1 MLESVRHQ
9 SGAQRHLQRA
19 LSARRVPHAYLFYG
33 PEGVGREAL
42 ARAFAQIL
50 LCPAGSRRGVTEA
63 DAAHLGL
70 PEVFAACGR
79 CAECRLVES
88 DAHPDLH
95 IVHRFLNRFHE
106 EARVRDLKAA
116 QIGVDVIR
124 RFFIDEVGRRPVRG
138 RAKVF
143 ILRDAHRLNPQAENA
158 LLKTLEEPPP
168 DTFIILITSSV
179 EELLPTTRSRSQA
192 VAFSALPAD
201 FIFAELRRRRG
212 DLPEP
217 QAAWYAGHSG
227 GSLGRALELIEEN
240 AFDLSTAFIAGWAK
254 MPENFADLEPAR
266 WQKAIEGLSALYRK
280 RDPELSETE
289 SQRIGLR
296 LLLSLSA
303 GGFGEALRV
312 GSEASDS
319 DTGSLLTGGS
329 PSDAARR
336 ISERLDAEGVC
347 AVIDRFRRAET
358 AIDRNTNIP
367 LAIEAML
374 YDVAALMRGESPV
387 DVLS

>member
-9 SGAQRHLQRA
+9 SCAQRHLQRA
-19 LSARRVPHAYLFYG
+19 LSARRVPHAYLFHG
-33 PEGVGREAL
+33 PDGVGREKL
-42 ARAFAQIL
+42 ARAFAQVL
-50 LCPAGSRRGVTEA
+50 LCPASSRRRATEA
-63 DAAHLGL
+63 NAAPLGL
-70 PEVFAACGR
+70 PEIHAACGR
-79 CAECRLVES
+79 CPDCRLVES
-88 DAHPDLH
+88 DTHPDLH
-95 IVHRFLNRFHE
+95 VVHRFLNRFHE

-143 ILRDAHRLNPQAENA
+143 ILRDAHRLNAHAENA

-168 DTFIILITSSV
+168 DTFIILMTSSV

-192 VAFSALPAD
+192 VAFSALPAA
-201 FIFAELRRRRG
+201 FIFAELRQRRG

-217 QAAWYAGHSG
+217 QAAWYAGRSG

-240 AFDLSTAFIAGWAK
+240 AFDLSTAFVAGWAK
-254 MPENFADLEPAR
+254 MPDDAADLEPAR

-303 GGFGEALRV
+303 GVFGEALRV
-312 GSEASDS
+312 RSGASDS
-319 DTGSLLTGGS
+319 DAAAKTADAG

-336 ISERLDAEGVC
+336 IAERLDAESAC
-347 AVIDRFRRAET
+347 AVIDRFHRAET
-358 AIDRNTNIP
+358 AIARNANIP

-374 YDVAALMRGESPV
+374 YDAAALMRGESSV

>member
-1 MLESVRHQ
+1 M
-9 SGAQRHLQRA
+9 
-19 LSARRVPHAYLFYG
+19 
-33 PEGVGREAL
+33 
-42 ARAFAQIL
+42 
-50 LCPAGSRRGVTEA
+50 
-63 DAAHLGL
+63 
-70 PEVFAACGR
+70 
-79 CAECRLVES
+79 
-88 DAHPDLH
+88 
-95 IVHRFLNRFHE
+95 
-106 EARVRDLKAA
+106 RDLKAA

-179 EELLPTTRSRSQA
+179 EELLSTTRSRSQA
-192 VAFSALPAD
+192 VAFSALPTD
-201 FIFAELRRRRG
+201 FIFAELRRRLG

-217 QAAWYAGHSG
+217 RAAWYAGHSG

-240 AFDLSTAFIAGWAK
+240 AFDLSTSFIAGWAK

-266 WQKAIEGLSALYRK
+266 WQKAIEGLSALYRR

-303 GGFGEALRV
+303 GVFGEALRV
-312 GSEASDS
+312 GSGASDS
-319 DTGSLLTGGS
+319 GTASLLTGGS

-336 ISERLDAEGVC
+336 IAERLDAEDVC

-387 DVLS
+387 EVLS